1 MTAPPERTLFL
12 LSFRQRDELAAAVT
26 RGGWRAV
33 AARRSEGLER
43 RVAASG
49 ARVVVIDARGAA
61 IDGLEATRMIA
72 AAASG
77 AGRALLVLVSRG
89 DAQMLDDFYDAG
101 ATQFLASPMRE
112 AELHAALRFAERYAE
127 RVSGGGQVGEERAA
141 EPLGWRYDRRQRS
154 LQLTPT
160 LMRVLEVAPGT
171 SASAV
176 LRQLPADL
184 RPLLALSLRR
194 LDEEGATAFAHD
206 LPGIGRVVQH
216 LQRDPRTGR
225 LHALVEPLGAA
236 PDASAALREL
246 FPRRTRSLAALAQ
259 DLPAALAA
267 GEVEVLFQP
276 QVSLAT
282 DAITG
287 VEALARWR
295 HARLGE
301 VGAEALLAAAAH
313 GGQSVALSAYLQ
325 RRALAL
331 VAAWPAPLAS
341 LRIAVN
347 VTAEDL
353 AVDGF
358 AALLLDRI
366 DAAGV
371 ARARV
376 TVEVTEGG
384 LIDNRG
390 QAASVLGALRAAGCR
405 TAIDDFGTGYSSL
418 SYLSALP
425 FDYLKLDKSMTRAL
439 EGDERE
445 RIVVRSVLDLARSLG
460 LGVIAEGVETEAQR
474 ALLAAEGCDV
484 YQGWLCAPPL
494 GSAELVALVQAA

>member
-1 MTAPPERTLFL
+1 
-12 LSFRQRDELAAAVT
+12 
-26 RGGWRAV
+26 
-33 AARRSEGLER
+33 
-43 RVAASG
+43 
-49 ARVVVIDARGAA
+49 
-61 IDGLEATRMIA
+61 
-72 AAASG
+72 
-77 AGRALLVLVSRG
+77 
-89 DAQMLDDFYDAG
+89 
-101 ATQFLASPMRE
+101 
-112 AELHAALRFAERYAE
+112 
-127 RVSGGGQVGEERAA
+127 VGEEHAP

-160 LMRVLEVAPGT
+160 LMRVLSVPPGT
-171 SASAV
+171 AASTV
-176 LRQLPADL
+176 LRRLPDDL
-184 RPLLALSLRR
+184 RTLLALSLKR
-194 LDEEGATAFAHD
+194 LEAEGATAFAHD

-216 LQRDPRTGR
+216 LQRDGRTGR
-225 LHALVEPLGAA
+225 PHALVEPLGAA

-282 DAITG
+282 DTITG

-325 RRALAL
+325 QRAFAS
-331 VAAWPAPLAS
+331 VAGWPEALAS
-341 LRIAVN
+341 LRVAVN

-353 AVDGF
+353 AVPDF
-358 AALLLDRI
+358 ARLLLDRM
-366 DAAGV
+366 DAAEL
-371 ARARV
+371 ARSRV
-376 TVEVTEGG
+376 TVELTEGG
-384 LIDNRG
+384 LIKNRA
-390 QAASVLGALRAAGCR
+390 QASDVLGVLRAAGCR

-425 FDYLKLDKSMTRAL
+425 LDYLKLDKSMTQAL
-439 EGDERE
+439 EGGERE
-445 RIVVRSVLDLARSLG
+445 RIVAKSVLELAHSLG
-460 LGVIAEGVETEAQR
+460 LKVVAEGVETQAQR
-474 ALLAAEGCDV
+474 DLLVAEGCDV

-494 GSAELVALVQAA
+494 STADLVTLVQAA

>member
-1 MTAPPERTLFL
+1 MRTIFL
-12 LSFRQRDELAAAVT
+12 LSFRQRDELAAAVS
-26 RGGWRAV
+26 RGGWRTV
-33 AARRSEGLER
+33 AARRRDGLDR
-43 RVAASG
+43 RVAASA
-49 ARVVVIDARGAA
+49 ARVVLIDARGAA
-61 IDGLEATRMIA
+61 DEGLEATRMIA
-72 AAASG
+72 AAAAA

-89 DAQMLDDFYDAG
+89 DAALLDAFHDAG

-112 AELHAALRFAERYAE
+112 AELHAAIRFAERYAD
-127 RVSGGGQVGEERAA
+127 RVSGGGQVAEESAP

-160 LMRVLEVAPGT
+160 LRDVLQVPAGST
-171 SASAV
+171 ASAV
-176 LRQLPADL
+176 LRGLPSDL

-194 LDEEGATAFAHD
+194 LGMEGATAFAHD

-225 LHALVEPLGAA
+225 IHALVEPLGAA

-246 FPRRTRSLAALAQ
+246 FPRRTRSLVALAQ

-276 QVSLAT
+276 QVSLASDT
-282 DAITG
+282 ITG

-301 VGAEALLAAAAH
+301 VGAAALLAAAAH
-313 GGQSVALSAYLQ
+313 AGQSVVLSAYLQ
-325 RRALAL
+325 ERAFALA
-331 VAAWPAPLAS
+331 AAWPPALAG
-341 LRIAVN
+341 LRVAIN

-353 AVDGF
+353 ATTNF
-358 AALLLDRI
+358 ATTLLARI
-366 DAAGV
+366 DAAGLQ
-371 ARARV
+371 RSRV
-376 TVEVTEGG
+376 TVEVTESG
-384 LIDNRG
+384 LIENRVE
-390 QAASVLGALRAAGCR
+390 AASVLSALRAAGCR

-425 FDYLKLDKSMTRAL
+425 LDYLKLDKSMTQAL
-439 EGDERE
+439 EGGERE
-445 RIVVRSVLDLARSLG
+445 RIVALSVLELARSLG
-460 LGVIAEGVETEAQR
+460 LGVVAEGVETEAQR
-474 ALLAAEGCDV
+474 LLLAAEGCEL

-494 GSAELVALVQAA
+494 DSAALCALVQAA